1 MKNKKDNQA
10 CNEVIFLR
18 RKVITQFQAC
28 QLTYGFVFCAHHRTR
43 SKASQSSCEALLLRL
58 SVARFKPCHSKQ
70 SFSPCA
76 DLRTQSTASQS
87 SCEALLLR
95 SSVARLKPRD
105 SKHSF
110 SPCARTKLRFVNP
123 RSGFTLVE
131 LLVAIAIFAVLSALG
146 WKVFDYLIKTK
157 DRNAQH
163 EEQLFILQDA
173 YQQILRDTL
182 QIIPLTANMNGQM
195 RPALSLNNNVLQF
208 SKTGVT
214 DPLGQGVS
222 PYERIEYRYD
232 ASQKVVYRLK
242 YSDLNLPNSAQPQ
255 SSILLKNVEQF
266 QINVLNPQALNQW
279 PDASLDFTQ
288 TQNLKLLPAG
298 LKINVTMAGTEY
310 EWIYS
315 LLDTKAI
322 VLKQQ
327 QNDASSNNN
336 NSTNN
341 TNHNSTN
348 QTGQN

>member
-10 CNEVIFLR
+10 CNEPLFSR
-18 RKVITQFQAC
+18 RKIITQFQPC
-28 QLTYGFVFCAHHRTR
+28 QFTYDFVFCAHH
-43 SKASQSSCEALLLRL
+43 
-58 SVARFKPCHSKQ
+58 
-70 SFSPCA
+70 
-76 DLRTQSTASQS
+76 RTQSTASQS

-95 SSVARLKPRD
+95 SSVARFKLRH

-110 SPCARTKLRFVNP
+110 SPCARTKLRFVDP

-182 QIIPLTANMNGQM
+182 QIIPLTANMNGQI

-208 SKTGVT
+208 SKAGVT

-279 PDASLDFTQ
+279 PDVSLDFTQ

-298 LKINVTMAGTEY
+298 LKINITIAGTEY

-315 LLDTKAI
+315 LLDTKPI

-327 QNDASSNNN
+327 QNDAPSNNN

>member
-10 CNEVIFLR
+10 CNEAIFLR

-43 SKASQSSCEALLLRL
+43 SKASQSSCEALLLRS
-58 SVARFKPCHSKQ
+58 SVARFKPRH
-70 SFSPCA
+70 
-76 DLRTQSTASQS
+76 
-87 SCEALLLR
+87 
-95 SSVARLKPRD
+95 

-110 SPCARTKLRFVNP
+110 SPCARTKLRFVDP

-182 QIIPLTANMNGQM
+182 QIIPLTANMNGQT

-208 SKTGVT
+208 SKAGVT

-242 YSDLNLPNSAQPQ
+242 YSDLNLPNTAQPQ
-255 SSILLKNVEQF
+255 SIILLKNVEQF
-266 QINVLNPQALNQW
+266 QINVLNPEALNQW

-298 LKINVTMAGTEY
+298 LKIDVTIAGTEY
-310 EWIYS
+310 EWIYN

>member
-10 CNEVIFLR
+10 CNEPLFSR
-18 RKVITQFQAC
+18 RKIITQFQPC
-28 QLTYGFVFCAHHRTR
+28 QFTYDFVFCAHH
-43 SKASQSSCEALLLRL
+43 
-58 SVARFKPCHSKQ
+58 
-70 SFSPCA
+70 
-76 DLRTQSTASQS
+76 RTQSTASQS

-95 SSVARLKPRD
+95 SSVARFKLRH

-110 SPCARTKLRFVNP
+110 SPCARTKLRFVDP

-182 QIIPLTANMNGQM
+182 QIIPLTANMNGQI

-208 SKTGVT
+208 SKAGVT

-242 YSDLNLPNSAQPQ
+242 YSDLNLPNSVQPQ

-279 PDASLDFTQ
+279 PDVSLDFTQ

-298 LKINVTMAGTEY
+298 LKINITIAGTEY

-315 LLDTKAI
+315 LLDTKPI

-327 QNDASSNNN
+327 QNDAPSNNN

>member
-10 CNEVIFLR
+10 CNEPLFSR
-18 RKVITQFQAC
+18 RKIITQFQPC
-28 QLTYGFVFCAHHRTR
+28 QFTYDFVFCTHH
-43 SKASQSSCEALLLRL
+43 
-58 SVARFKPCHSKQ
+58 
-70 SFSPCA
+70 
-76 DLRTQSTASQS
+76 RTQSTASQS

-95 SSVARLKPRD
+95 SSVARFKLRH

-110 SPCARTKLRFVNP
+110 SPCAHLRTKSIAFRLAAGSSVARLKP
-123 RSGFTLVE
+123 ASGFTLVE

-182 QIIPLTANMNGQM
+182 QIIPLTANMNGQI

-208 SKTGVT
+208 SKAGVT

-242 YSDLNLPNSAQPQ
+242 YSDLNLPNSVQPQ

-279 PDASLDFTQ
+279 PDVSLDFTQ

-298 LKINVTMAGTEY
+298 LKINITIAGTEY

-315 LLDTKAI
+315 LLDTKPI

-327 QNDASSNNN
+327 QNDAPSNNN

>member
-10 CNEVIFLR
+10 CNEPLFSR
-18 RKVITQFQAC
+18 RKIITQFQPC
-28 QLTYGFVFCAHHRTR
+28 QFTYDFVFCAHH
-43 SKASQSSCEALLLRL
+43 
-58 SVARFKPCHSKQ
+58 
-70 SFSPCA
+70 
-76 DLRTQSTASQS
+76 RTQSTASQS

-95 SSVARLKPRD
+95 SSVARFKLRH

-110 SPCARTKLRFVNP
+110 SPCAHLRTKSIAFRLAAGSSVARLKP
-123 RSGFTLVE
+123 ASGFTLVE

-208 SKTGVT
+208 SKAGVT

>member
-10 CNEVIFLR
+10 CNEVIFSR
-18 RKVITQFQAC
+18 RKIITQFQPC
-28 QLTYGFVFCAHHRTR
+28 HFTSGFVPCAHYRNR
-43 SKASQSSCEALLLRL
+43 SK
-58 SVARFKPCHSKQ
+58 
-70 SFSPCA
+70 
-76 DLRTQSTASQS
+76 ASQS

-95 SSVARLKPRD
+95 SSVARLKTRD

-110 SPCARTKLRFVNP
+110 SPCAHLRTQSTAFRLAAGSSIARLKP
-123 RSGFTLVE
+123 ASGFTLVE

-182 QIIPLTANMNGQM
+182 QIISLTANMNRQT

-208 SKTGVT
+208 SKAGVT

-232 ASQKVVYRLK
+232 ASQKVIYRLK
-242 YSDLNLPNSAQPQ
+242 YSDLNLPNSVQPQ

-279 PDASLDFTQ
+279 PDVSLDFTQ

-298 LKINVTMAGTEY
+298 LKINVTIAGTEY

-322 VLKQQ
+322 VLMQQ

>member
-1 MKNKKDNQA
+1 MS
-10 CNEVIFLR
+10 
-18 RKVITQFQAC
+18 
-28 QLTYGFVFCAHHRTR
+28 CAPHRTQ
-43 SKASQSSCEALLLRL
+43 SKVSYLPTSL
-58 SVARFKPCHSKQ
+58 SVARFKPKHSKQ
-70 SFSPCA
+70 SLSFCTY
-76 DLRTQSTASQS
+76 RCTQSTVFRLA
-87 SCEALLLR
+87 AG
-95 SSVARLKPRD
+95 SSVARLKP
-105 SKHSF
+105 
-110 SPCARTKLRFVNP
+110 A
-123 RSGFTLVE
+123 SGFTLVE

-182 QIIPLTANMNGQM
+182 QIIPLTANINGQM
-195 RPALSLNNNVLQF
+195 RPALSLNNNLLQF
-208 SKTGVT
+208 SKAGVT
-214 DPLGQGVS
+214 DPLGQGIS

-242 YSDLNLPNSAQPQ
+242 YSDLNLPNNVQPQ

-266 QINVLNPQALNQW
+266 QIDVLNPQTLNQW
-279 PDASLDFTQ
+279 PDTSLDFTQ

-298 LKINVTMAGTEY
+298 LKINVTIAGTEY

-327 QNDASSNNN
+327 QNDASMNNN

-341 TNHNSTN
+341 TNNNSTN

>member
-10 CNEVIFLR
+10 CNEAIFLR

-43 SKASQSSCEALLLRL
+43 SKASQSSCEALLLRS
-58 SVARFKPCHSKQ
+58 SVARFKPRH
-70 SFSPCA
+70 
-76 DLRTQSTASQS
+76 
-87 SCEALLLR
+87 
-95 SSVARLKPRD
+95 

-110 SPCARTKLRFVNP
+110 SPCAHLRTKSIAFRLAAGSSVARLKP
-123 RSGFTLVE
+123 ASGFTLVE

-182 QIIPLTANMNGQM
+182 QIIPLTANMNGQT

-208 SKTGVT
+208 SKAGVT

>member
-18 RKVITQFQAC
+18 RKIITQFQAC

-43 SKASQSSCEALLLRL
+43 SKASQSSCEALLLRS
-58 SVARFKPCHSKQ
+58 SVARLKPYYLKQ
-70 SFSPCA
+70 SFSFCA
-76 DLRTQSTASQS
+76 HLRTKSTAFRL
-87 SCEALLLR
+87 AAG

-182 QIIPLTANMNGQM
+182 QIIPLTANMNGQT

-208 SKTGVT
+208 SKAGVT

-242 YSDLNLPNSAQPQ
+242 YSDLNLPNSVQPQ

-266 QINVLNPQALNQW
+266 QINALNPQALNQW
-279 PDASLDFTQ
+279 HDASLDFTQ

-298 LKINVTMAGTEY
+298 LKINVTIAGTEY

-327 QNDASSNNN
+327 QNDVPSNNN

>member
-10 CNEVIFLR
+10 CNEPLFSR
-18 RKVITQFQAC
+18 RKIITQFQPC
-28 QLTYGFVFCAHHRTR
+28 QFTYDFVFCAHH
-43 SKASQSSCEALLLRL
+43 
-58 SVARFKPCHSKQ
+58 
-70 SFSPCA
+70 
-76 DLRTQSTASQS
+76 RTQSTASQS

-95 SSVARLKPRD
+95 SSVARFKLRH

-110 SPCARTKLRFVNP
+110 SPCAHLRTKSIAFRLAAGSSVARLKP
-123 RSGFTLVE
+123 ASGFTLVE

-182 QIIPLTANMNGQM
+182 QIIPLTANMNGQI

-208 SKTGVT
+208 SKAGVT

-242 YSDLNLPNSAQPQ
+242 YSDLNLPNSVQPQ

-279 PDASLDFTQ
+279 PDVSLDFTQ

-298 LKINVTMAGTEY
+298 LKINITIAGTEY

-315 LLDTKAI
+315 LLDTKPI

-327 QNDASSNNN
+327 QNDAPSNNN

>member
-18 RKVITQFQAC
+18 RKVITQFQPC
-28 QLTYGFVFCAHHRTR
+28 HFTSGFVPCAHYRNR
-43 SKASQSSCEALLLRL
+43 SK
-58 SVARFKPCHSKQ
+58 
-70 SFSPCA
+70 
-76 DLRTQSTASQS
+76 ASQS

-105 SKHSF
+105 SKQSF
-110 SPCARTKLRFVNP
+110 SSCAHLRTQSTSSQSSCEAVLLRSSVARLKP
-123 RSGFTLVE
+123 ASGFTLVE

-182 QIIPLTANMNGQM
+182 QIILLTANMNGQT

-208 SKTGVT
+208 SKAGVT

-298 LKINVTMAGTEY
+298 LKINVTIAGTEY
-310 EWIYS
+310 EWIYN

>member
-10 CNEVIFLR
+10 CNEVIFSR
-18 RKVITQFQAC
+18 RKIITQFQPC
-28 QLTYGFVFCAHHRTR
+28 QFTSGFVPCAHYRTR
-43 SKASQSSCEALLLRL
+43 SK
-58 SVARFKPCHSKQ
+58 
-70 SFSPCA
+70 
-76 DLRTQSTASQS
+76 ASQS

-95 SSVARLKPRD
+95 SSVARLKPYYLKQSFSSCAHLRTQSTASQSSCEALLLRLSVARLKPRD
-105 SKHSF
+105 SKHSS
-110 SPCARTKLRFVNP
+110 SPCAAAKRCFANRC
-123 RSGFTLVE
+123 SGFTLVE

-208 SKTGVT
+208 SKAGVT

-279 PDASLDFTQ
+279 PDANLDFTQ

>member
-1 MKNKKDNQA
+1 MA
-10 CNEVIFLR
+10 F
-18 RKVITQFQAC
+18 
-28 QLTYGFVFCAHHRTR
+28 
-43 SKASQSSCEALLLRL
+43 RL
-58 SVARFKPCHSKQ
+58 A
-70 SFSPCA
+70 A
-76 DLRTQSTASQS
+76 G
-87 SCEALLLR
+87 
-95 SSVARLKPRD
+95 SSVARLKP
-105 SKHSF
+105 
-110 SPCARTKLRFVNP
+110 A
-123 RSGFTLVE
+123 SGFTLVE

-182 QIIPLTANMNGQM
+182 QIIPLTANMNGQI

-208 SKTGVT
+208 SKAGVT

-242 YSDLNLPNSAQPQ
+242 YSDLNLPNSVQPQ

-279 PDASLDFTQ
+279 PDVSLDFTQ

-298 LKINVTMAGTEY
+298 LKINITIAGTEY

-315 LLDTKAI
+315 LLDTKPI

-327 QNDASSNNN
+327 QNDAPSNNN

>member
-1 MKNKKDNQA
+1 MKIKENNQS
-10 CNEVIFLR
+10 CFEVIAFR
-18 RKVITQFQAC
+18 RCITQFKSC
-28 QLTYGFVFCAHHRTR
+28 HFTTGFMPCSHYRNR
-43 SKASQSSCEALLLRL
+43 SKASHLVVTGL
-58 SVARFKPCHSKQ
+58 
-70 SFSPCA
+70 
-76 DLRTQSTASQS
+76 
-87 SCEALLLR
+87 
-95 SSVARLKPRD
+95 SVARLKPRD

-110 SPCARTKLRFVNP
+110 SPCAAAKRCFANRC
-123 RSGFTLVE
+123 SGFTLVE

-208 SKTGVT
+208 SKAGVT

-242 YSDLNLPNSAQPQ
+242 YSDLNLPNSIQPQ

-298 LKINVTMAGTEY
+298 LKINVIMVGTEY

-327 QNDASSNNN
+327 QNDVSSNNN